1 MTAQKQVSKKAM
13 KSLIPSEHDEQ
24 VAFVEWLEVNRYRFS
39 SIPNGGG
46 RSKRQAQI
54 LKEEGVRGGLPDI
67 LVIVNNQLVWIEM
80 KKRIYK
86 NRKNG
91 GLSDSQ
97 IEWHQSLNKCAN
109 TQVFTCYG
117 ADEARSVITGIK

>member
-1 MTAQKQVSKKAM
+1 M

-97 IEWHQSLNKCAN
+97 IEWHQALNKCAN